1 VRCLSARRSSSPSIC
16 RQMFVAFSGSGYK
29 VQDNPEGEPQVAV
42 SLASRHTAQAHS
54 EPAQLQHY
62 ITLDDD
68 SLRALHL
75 EELDDSLRLMDDF
88 DRMID
93 YLDMGRQTSSS
104 HDLDSTQDSE
114 SPQVIESTQ
123 NPYNPG
129 PHRRWYEDLQ
139 TYMDMQFDE
148 LDEDFDEDD
157 WFENLDKMDQTMQVM
172 KSWLERL
179 PTHDY
184 TIELKASITDLLHD
198 FVMVTTALEDYRY
211 DRSISMMARHCPFD
225 QLPSAKNIQN
235 LITKYQ
241 QLALITKPFLTETRV
256 HASLNPGAQPDDDM
270 KPKTKNVMKSFKGQD
285 LPDQPNP
292 SGKLSRKRK
301 VASKPKKT
309 AKAKR

>member
-1 VRCLSARRSSSPSIC
+1 
-16 RQMFVAFSGSGYK
+16 MFVAFSGSGYK

-62 ITLDDD
+62 ITLD
-68 SLRALHL
+68 
-75 EELDDSLRLMDDF
+75 DDSLRLMDDF

-198 FVMVTTALEDYRY
+198 FVMATTALEDYRY

-241 QLALITKPFLTETRV
+241 QLALITKPFLTDCHIVT
-256 HASLNPGAQPDDDM
+256 SQL
-270 KPKTKNVMKSFKGQD
+270 TKSFKGQD

>member
-1 VRCLSARRSSSPSIC
+1 
-16 RQMFVAFSGSGYK
+16 MFVAFSGSGYK

-54 EPAQLQHY
+54 ESAQLQHY
-62 ITLDDD
+62 ITING
-68 SLRALHL
+68 
-75 EELDDSLRLMDDF
+75 RL

-241 QLALITKPFLTETRV
+241 QLALITKPFLTDCHIVTSQLTRV